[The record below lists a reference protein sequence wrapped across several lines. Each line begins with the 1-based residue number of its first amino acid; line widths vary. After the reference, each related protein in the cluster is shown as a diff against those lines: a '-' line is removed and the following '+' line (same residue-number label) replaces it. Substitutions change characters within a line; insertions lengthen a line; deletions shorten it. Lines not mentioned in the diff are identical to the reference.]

1 MTSRL
6 EALLGML
13 VDQVLMSVHWVTSLI
28 LSFSHSSQLALSLV
42 IWTVTR
48 QTGKMAGPISR
59 LID

>member
-28 LSFSHSSQLALSLV
+28 LSFPTQQSASFVPCNMDSHP
-42 IWTVTR
+42 